1 MLPLVPGVL
10 VGQGGLVRLHCL
22 PDVPPVQWPAAS
34 GMGCGLGFRDSDGL
48 QEWLRRGDPH
58 DPRDG
63 SYLGLCSRSGRC
75 GMNLRDPLATA
86 RGLGSAKDGVQHWWM
101 QRLTAIVLALLS
113 PWFIYFAVA
122 QIVADQFQV
131 RNAIAEPLNATLLL
145 GFVIAMMWHARL
157 GLQVVVEDYIH

>member
-1 MLPLVPGVL
+1 
-10 VGQGGLVRLHCL
+10 
-22 PDVPPVQWPAAS
+22 
-34 GMGCGLGFRDSDGL
+34 
-48 QEWLRRGDPH
+48 
-58 DPRDG
+58 
-63 SYLGLCSRSGRC
+63 
-75 GMNLRDPLATA
+75 MNLRDPLATA

-122 QIVADQFQV
+122 QIGAVQFQV

-157 GLQVVVEDYIH
+157 GLQVVVEDYIHGWLEIALQIAIKLVYAFATIAAVIAIGRIAFAAQ